1 MAQPST
7 LYRFRVDLSDVDRG
21 IYDQLDFRTAM
32 HPSESMPYLF
42 TRAIA
47 FALNSGE
54 GLEFSPTGLGDPDAP
69 AMSITNPGSGR
80 VSLWVEIG
88 NPSPKKLHKA
98 SKAAESVKVY
108 TYKDP
113 TLIQKECQGQNVH
126 RSENIEIYAIDP
138 KFLEKL
144 SENVQREVKWSLLL
158 HDGALTIN
166 WGDHHES
173 CELKRYYLT

>member
-21 IYDQLDFRTAM
+21 VYDQLDFRTAM
-32 HPSESMPYLF
+32 HPSESIPYLF

-47 FALNSGE
+47 FALNSQE

-69 AMSITNPGSGR
+69 AMSIHNAGSGR
-80 VSLWVEIG
+80 TSLWIEIG

-98 SKAAESVKVY
+98 AKAAESVKVY

-113 TLIQKECQGQNVH
+113 TLIIKECQGQGVY
-126 RSENIEIYAIDP
+126 RAESIEIYSIDP
-138 KFLEKL
+138 QFLETIGA
-144 SENVQREVKWSLLL
+144 EIQREIKWSLLR
-158 HDGALTIN
+158 HDGSLTIS
-166 WGDHHES
+166 WDHHHLS
-173 CELKRYYLT
+173 CDLKKYSL